1 MFSSSRI
8 AAAAMA
14 LLLCS
19 GVSSAQGVTLEFSQG
34 TVNLSVQNATARA
47 VLAEWARL
55 GGTTIVGADRMV
67 GAPITLELSGVTE
80 RQALDIILRDVSGYM
95 LAARQNAAT
104 GVSRIDRILVMPTT
118 APPRPAPA
126 ATFSASPPPFA
137 PRNAFDADA
146 AEDEAVRR
154 EELIQRQREA
164 AEAARRLTEQIRAGV
179 VTSGGT
185 VRPSTPPPPFS
196 AEPADRETPQ
206 PGPMPGNPF
215 MPTPGSPTPGTIAP
229 VPQQQQAPNA
239 PRPVQ

>member
-1 MFSSSRI
+1 M
-8 AAAAMA
+8 MA

-19 GVSSAQGVTLEFSQG
+19 GASSAQGVKLEFSQG

-55 GGTTIVGADRMV
+55 GGTTIVGADRMI

-95 LAARQNAAT
+95 LAARQNAA
-104 GVSRIDRILVMPTT
+104 GGASRIDRILVMPTT

-126 ATFSASPPPFA
+126 ATFSAAPAAPFA
-137 PRNAFDADA
+137 APGNTFDQGG
-146 AEDEAVRR
+146 AEDEAARR

-164 AEAARRLTEQIRAGV
+164 AEAARRLSEQIRTGV

-185 VRPSTPPPPFS
+185 VRPSTPPPFT
-196 AEPADRETPQ
+196 AQPAGRETTT
-206 PGPMPGNPF
+206 PGSVPSNPF
-215 MPTPGSPTPGTIAP
+215 MPSPGSPTPGTIAP
-229 VPQQQQAPNA
+229 VPQQQQPPNS